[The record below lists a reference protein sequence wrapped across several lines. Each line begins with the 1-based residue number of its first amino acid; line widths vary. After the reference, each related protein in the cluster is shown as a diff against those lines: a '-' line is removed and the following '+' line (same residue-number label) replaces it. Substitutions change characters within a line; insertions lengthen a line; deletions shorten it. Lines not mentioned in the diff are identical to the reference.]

1 MRNGVL
7 LLLLLLLL
15 ASCAGG
21 CVRRRLTVRTD
32 PPGALVSIDGQE
44 IGTSPVATSF
54 TYYGTRQFRVAK
66 DGYETVNVQQNFQP
80 PWYQFPIIEFFSE
93 NLWPGELR
101 DERAVNFDLTPQRIV
116 SAPEVLERAD
126 GLRKSQGQ
134 SPESPSSR
142 LPNVAEAV
150 VPDEGRVWNGP

>member
-1 MRNGVL
+1 
-7 LLLLLLLL
+7 
-15 ASCAGG
+15 
-21 CVRRRLTVRTD
+21 LTVRTD

-80 PWYQFPIIEFFSE
+80 PWYQVPIIEFFSE

-126 GLRKSQGQ
+126 GLRNSQGQ